1 MEPTATLVT
10 IGEFARLTRLSPKAL
25 RLYADLDLLTPAHVD
40 PTTGYRRY
48 ALAQLDRAHLV
59 ATLRRVGLPLAR
71 VQTVLSLD
79 SVDAAAEIRAY
90 WAEAESTHAARRALI
105 THLLGEDPTVPE
117 ITVHDI
123 PTRTLLGMIRRVRE
137 EDLVPT
143 GRELLIH
150 RLRRGGVPRLE
161 GVAGAPFTIYHGE
174 VSPDSDGPVEWCW
187 PVPDIAAPELATR
200 FPDLTL
206 RTEPAHQ
213 EAFVRLDPAGDS
225 GPHTELALRAL
236 AGWAADHHREP
247 AGAIRLVLVPKPVS
261 TGDGPDGHFAV
272 PLR

>member
-1 MEPTATLVT
+1 MEQTFVT

-25 RLYADLDLLTPAHVD
+25 RLYADLGLLVPAHVD

-48 ALAQLDRAHLV
+48 ALAQLDQAHLV
-59 ATLRRVGLPLAR
+59 ATLRRVGLPLSR
-71 VQTVLSLD
+71 VKTVLSLD
-79 SVDAAAEIRAY
+79 PVDAAAEIRAY
-90 WAEAESTHAARRALI
+90 WSEAESTHTARRVLI
-105 THLLGEDPTVPE
+105 THLLGEARPMPE

-123 PTRTLLGMIRRVRE
+123 PTRTLLGMIRRVHE

-143 GRELLIH
+143 GRELFIH

-161 GVAGAPFTIYHGE
+161 GIAGAPFTIYHGE
-174 VSPDSDGPVEWCW
+174 VSTDSDGPVEWCW
-187 PVPDIAAPELATR
+187 PIPDLEAPELATR
-200 FPDLTL
+200 FPDLAL

-213 EAFVRLDPAGDS
+213 EAFVHLDPAGDS

-236 AGWAADHHREP
+236 TEWTTTHHREP
-247 AGAIRLVLVPKPVS
+247 TGALRLVLVPKPVS
-261 TGDGPDGHFAV
+261 TGTGPDAHFAV